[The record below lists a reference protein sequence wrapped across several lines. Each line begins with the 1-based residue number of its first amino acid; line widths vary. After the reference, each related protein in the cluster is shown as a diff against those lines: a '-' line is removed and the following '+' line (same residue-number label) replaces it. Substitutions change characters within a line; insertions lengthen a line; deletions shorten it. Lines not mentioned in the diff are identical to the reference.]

1 MSKRDAAVADVV
13 QEVGV
18 WFSSL
23 GIPRAAGQM
32 FGYLLVSDP
41 AEQSASEIAEGIGIS
56 RASVSSSA
64 RLLVSM
70 NALEERHKVGD
81 RKTYYRLRSSWW
93 IEIATAKQSGFEQLA
108 TMARRTRAAG
118 GLSRTDGLDELVAF
132 SDFWSTEIPKLA
144 ERWYRLRE
152 TGKEDE

>member
-1 MSKRDAAVADVV
+1 MSGRDAAVADVV
-13 QEVGV
+13 QQMGV

-23 GIPRAAGQM
+23 GVPRSAGQM
-32 FGYLLVSDP
+32 FGYLLVCDP
-41 AEQSASEIAEGIGIS
+41 AEQSAGEIAEGIGMS

-64 RLLVSM
+64 RLLLSM

-81 RKTYYRLRSSWW
+81 RKTYYRLRTSWW
-93 IEIATAKQSGFEQLA
+93 IEMATAKLSGFEQLA

-118 GLSRTDGLDELVAF
+118 GLTRTDGLEELEAF

-144 ERWYRLRE
+144 ERWERRRE
-152 TGKEDE
+152 TMKEDE